1 MSFLTV
7 QMPDGDIMRFALSKS
22 TVRLGRAPENDLIL
36 DDATV
41 SRRHALIDRREDGD
55 YLVDVGGSNGVV
67 VNGLPMGNPALL
79 REGDVVDLGRAR
91 LVYCAPAVPAAE
103 SEATPWPGSG
113 ETTVFATDNL
123 PLLEPSKIS
132 RESAEYTL
140 LPILL
145 EADKELAVDRPLNE
159 MFAKILDLVH
169 RIVPFERGVLQMLE
183 GDDLVSQIVRRP
195 SGVPEPAP
203 GISEA
208 LKNHVIQTREAILV
222 VDALD
227 DALLKTRRS
236 IQSQRVRSLMC
247 VPLATRQHEVI
258 GLLYVDDRHE
268 VGRFNEQNLRFLT
281 HLGNLAAMKLENKRL
296 FDRALSAKLYEEEY
310 RRAAEIQAHL
320 LPNKAPAI
328 PGYALAGASHPCLAV
343 GGDYFDY
350 LELPG
355 GCFGVAVGDVV
366 GHGVPAALLMCS
378 LQSSFRALVEQG
390 LPPGEVMSR
399 LNATLSR
406 RLPVNCFITLFY
418 GVLDPERHTL
428 TYANAG
434 HNLPFIMGSQGA
446 RELEKGGPPLGIWE
460 AREYGNQD
468 VLLEQGEVLVIYSD
482 GISEAGNAGGEEFG
496 VQRLVAVAGRLRP
509 ESPETMVRGILAEL
523 ESHCDGGPFDDDV
536 TLVVMKRASNEWKR

>member
-7 QMPDGDIMRFALSKS
+7 QMPDGDIVRFVLSTS
-22 TVRLGRAPENDLIL
+22 TVRLGRASENDLVL

-67 VNGLPMGNPALL
+67 VNGLPMGDPVLL
-79 REGDVVDLGRAR
+79 REGDVVDLGKAR
-91 LVYCAPAVPAAE
+91 LVYCAPAVPPTE
-103 SEATPWPGSG
+103 LEATPWPGSG
-113 ETTVFATDNL
+113 ETTVLATDNL
-123 PLLEPSKIS
+123 PLLEPSEIS
-132 RESAEYTL
+132 KESAEYSL

-159 MFAKILDLVH
+159 MFAKILDLVQ
-169 RIVPFERGVLQMLE
+169 RIVPFERGVLQTLE
-183 GDDLVSQIVRRP
+183 GDSLVSQIVRRP
-195 SGVPEPAP
+195 SDTSGPAP

-227 DALLKTRRS
+227 DAVLKTRHS

-247 VPLATRQHEVI
+247 VPLATRQQEVI

-268 VGRFNEQNLRFLT
+268 VGRFNRQNLRFLT

-296 FDRALSAKLYEEEY
+296 FDQALTVRLYEEEG
-310 RRAAEIQAHL
+310 RRAAEMQEYL
-320 LPNKAPAI
+320 LPKEAPAI

-418 GVLDPERHTL
+418 GVLDPGRHVL

-446 RELEKGGPPLGIWE
+446 TELEKGGPPLAIWE
-460 AREYGNQD
+460 EREYVHQD
-468 VLLEQGEVLVIYSD
+468 VSLEQGDALVIYSD

-496 VQRLVAVAGRLRP
+496 VQRLVAVAGRLRSA
-509 ESPETMVRGILAEL
+509 SPDAMVRGILAGL
-523 ESHCDGGPFDDDV
+523 ESHCDGGPFHDDV
-536 TLVVMKRASNEWKR
+536 TLVVMKRASNDWKR